1 MKKSLF
7 SSEMMSSIAGADNAS
22 APRVDPVGL
31 LGLDE
36 SGMKEFLADIGEK
49 SFRSRQL
56 RQWLHQRQVYDFAEM
71 TDLSKGLR
79 QTLTERVRINVPQ
92 AIFDKESADGTR
104 KWLVGLESGNAVET
118 VYIPERDRG
127 TLCVSSQV
135 GCALDCGFCSTGKQ
149 GFNRNLSADEI
160 IGQLHFASAALEAE
174 GRGRRIT
181 NVVMMGMGE
190 PLANFRNV
198 VSATNL
204 MVDPYAWG
212 LSRRRVTLSTVGL
225 VPALYRLANHS
236 NISLAVSLH
245 APNDRLRD
253 EIVPINRKYPL
264 RELLPACEHYLD
276 NTPHHAIYWEYVML
290 DGVNDSLANAREL
303 VELLGNIPSKI
314 NLIPF
319 NPFPGTRYVGSPR
332 ERIRRFADHLQ
343 KAGFITTIRRTRG
356 QDIDGACGQLVGQ
369 VINRRNR
376 GKQGANRVPA

>member
-1 MKKSLF
+1 MTST
-7 SSEMMSSIAGADNAS
+7 AGAELRSLTAS
-22 APRVDPVGL
+22 GRVNL

-36 SGMKEFLADIGEK
+36 AGLRDWLVELGEK
-49 SFRSRQL
+49 PFHSKQL
-56 RQWLHQRQVYDFAEM
+56 RQWLHQRRMFDVETM

-79 QTLTERVRINVPQ
+79 AQINDLTELNVP
-92 AIFDKESADGTR
+92 AAVFDRESADGTR

-118 VYIPERDRG
+118 VFIPERDRG

-149 GFNRNLSADEI
+149 GFNRNLTAAEI
-160 IGQLHFASAALEAE
+160 IGQLHFATQALEAE
-174 GRGRRIT
+174 GRGRRVT

-198 VSATNL
+198 IAATNL

-225 VPALYRLANHS
+225 VPALYRLADHS

-245 APNDRLRD
+245 APNDALRD

-264 RELLPACEHYLD
+264 RELLPACEHYVKK
-276 NTPHHAIYWEYVML
+276 TPHHCIYWEYVML
-290 DGVNDSLANAREL
+290 DGVNDSLAEARQL
-303 VELLGNIPSKI
+303 AKLLAGIPSKI

-319 NPFPGTRYVGSPR
+319 NPFPGTRYQASPR
-332 ERIRRFADHLQ
+332 DRILRFADVLQ
-343 KAGFITTIRRTRG
+343 KAGFIATIRRTRG

-369 VINRRNR
+369 VINRRNQGKR
-376 GKQGANRVPA
+376 GAITAES

>member
-1 MKKSLF
+1 MKRSPTSLPT
-7 SSEMMSSIAGADNAS
+7 MSCTVVANERPLTESG
-22 APRVDPVGL
+22 RVNL

-36 SGMKEFLADIGEK
+36 AGLQALLTELGEK
-49 SFRSRQL
+49 PFRSKQL
-56 RQWLHQRQVYDFAEM
+56 RQWLHQRRVFDLASM
-71 TDLSKGLR
+71 TDLAKGFR
-79 QTLTERVRINVPQ
+79 ATLERISEQKLPRAV
-92 AIFDKESADGTR
+92 FDRESDDGTR
-104 KWLVGLESGNAVET
+104 KWLLALESGNAVET

-149 GFNRNLSADEI
+149 GFNRNLSAAEI
-160 IGQLHFASAALEAE
+160 IGQLHYATQALEAE
-174 GRGRRIT
+174 GRGRRVT
-181 NVVMMGMGE
+181 NVVLMGMGE

-198 VSATNL
+198 IAATNL

-225 VPALYRLANHS
+225 VPALYRLADHS

-245 APNDRLRD
+245 APNDALRD

-264 RELLPACEHYLD
+264 RELMPACEHYLG
-276 NTPHHAIYWEYVML
+276 NTPHRCIYWEYVML
-290 DGVNDSLANAREL
+290 DGVNDQPKHAREL
-303 VELLGNIPSKI
+303 IDLLRGIPSKI

-319 NPFPGTRYVGSPR
+319 NPFPGSSYRCSPR
-332 ERIRRFADHLQ
+332 DRIMRFADTLQ

-369 VINRRNR
+369 VINRRNL
-376 GKQGANRVPA
+376 GKRSSEKAGS

>member
-1 MKKSLF
+1 
-7 SSEMMSSIAGADNAS
+7 MSSTAGAETATAETGSRIN
-22 APRVDPVGL
+22 L

-36 SGMKEFLADIGEK
+36 AGLKTLLDELGEK
-49 SFRSRQL
+49 PFRSRQL
-56 RQWLHQRQVYDFAEM
+56 RQWLHQRQVFDPAAM
-71 TDLSKGLR
+71 TDLAKSLR
-79 QTLTERVRINVPQ
+79 SELAQRVDIRLPQ
-92 AIFDKESADGTR
+92 AVFDRESSDGTR
-104 KWLVGLESGNAVET
+104 KWLVGLDSGNAVET

-149 GFNRNLSADEI
+149 GFNRNLSAAEI
-160 IGQLHFASAALEAE
+160 IGQLHFAARALAEE
-174 GRGRRIT
+174 GRGRRVT

-198 VSATNL
+198 VAATNL

-225 VPALYRLANHS
+225 VPALYRLADHS

-245 APNDRLRD
+245 APNDALRD

-264 RELLPACEHYLD
+264 RELLPACEHYLE
-276 NTPHHAIYWEYVML
+276 NTPHHCIYWEYVML
-290 DGVNDSLANAREL
+290 DGVNDSLAHAREL
-303 VELLGNIPSKI
+303 IDLLSGIPSKI

-319 NPFPGTRYVGSPR
+319 NPFPGTRYTASPR
-332 ERIRRFADHLQ
+332 DRIRRFADRLQ

-376 GKQGANRVPA
+376 GKQGAVQATT

>member
-1 MKKSLF
+1 
-7 SSEMMSSIAGADNAS
+7 MSSTAGAETPVS
-22 APRVDPVGL
+22 ATSGRVEL

-36 SGMKEFLADIGEK
+36 AGLKAFLAEIGEK
-49 SFRSRQL
+49 PFRGRQL
-56 RQWLHQRQVYDFAEM
+56 RQWLHQRQVFDLDAM
-71 TDLSKGLR
+71 TDLAKSLRAGLAD
-79 QTLTERVRINVPQ
+79 RVEIHVPS
-92 AIFDKESADGTR
+92 AVFDRESSDGTR

-149 GFNRNLSADEI
+149 GFNRNLSAAEI
-160 IGQLHFASAALEAE
+160 IGQLHFATRALEQE

-190 PLANFRNV
+190 PLANFKNV
-198 VSATNL
+198 VAATNL

-212 LSRRRVTLSTVGL
+212 LSRRRVTLSTVGV
-225 VPALYRLANHS
+225 VPALYRLADHS

-245 APNDRLRD
+245 APNDALRD

-264 RELLPACEHYLD
+264 RELMPACEHYLD
-276 NTPHHAIYWEYVML
+276 QTPHHCIYWEYVML
-290 DGVNDSLANAREL
+290 DGVNDSLANAQEL
-303 VELLGNIPSKI
+303 AHLLRGIPSKI

-319 NPFPGTRYVGSPR
+319 NPFPGTRYSASPR
-332 ERIRRFADHLQ
+332 DRIMRFADHLQ

-376 GKQGANRVPA
+376 GKRSEAQASS

>member
-1 MKKSLF
+1 MNSTAAAENRPLT
-7 SSEMMSSIAGADNAS
+7 AGG
-22 APRVDPVGL
+22 RVNL

-36 SGMKEFLADIGEK
+36 AGLQAWLTELGEK
-49 SFRSRQL
+49 PFRSKQL
-56 RQWLHQRQVYDFAEM
+56 RQWLHQRRVFDVDVM

-79 QTLTERVRINVPQ
+79 AQIAEQTDCQVPS
-92 AIFDKESADGTR
+92 AVFDRESSDGTR

-149 GFNRNLSADEI
+149 GFNRNLSAAEI
-160 IGQLHFASAALEAE
+160 IGQLHFATQALAAE

-198 VSATNL
+198 LAATNL

-225 VPALYRLANHS
+225 VPALYRLAEHS

-245 APNDRLRD
+245 AANDAVRNQ
-253 EIVPINRKYPL
+253 IVPINQKYPL
-264 RELLPACEHYLD
+264 AELLPACENYVAK
-276 NTPHHAIYWEYVML
+276 TPHHCIYWEYVML
-290 DGVNDSLANAREL
+290 DGVNDSLSDAKQL
-303 VELLGNIPSKI
+303 VKLLSHIPSKI

-319 NPFPGTRYVGSPR
+319 NPFPGTRFEASPR
-332 ERIRRFADHLQ
+332 DRIERFAEVLQ
-343 KAGFITTIRRTRG
+343 KAGFIATIRRTRG

-369 VINRRNR
+369 VINRRNQGKR
-376 GKQGANRVPA
+376 GATPAQA

>member
-1 MKKSLF
+1 
-7 SSEMMSSIAGADNAS
+7 MSSTVGAES
-22 APRVDPVGL
+22 ATAPTGMDGRVDL

-36 SGMKEFLADIGEK
+36 AGLKAFLADLGEK
-49 SFRSRQL
+49 PFRSRQL
-56 RQWLHQRQVYDFAEM
+56 RQWLHQRQVFDLDAM
-71 TDLSKGLR
+71 TDLAKSLR
-79 QTLTERVRINVPQ
+79 AQLAGRVRIGLPEAV
-92 AIFDKESADGTR
+92 FDKESDDGTR
-104 KWLVGLESGNAVET
+104 KWLVGLDSGNAVET
-118 VYIPERDRG
+118 VYIPERERG

-149 GFNRNLSADEI
+149 GFNRNLSAAEI
-160 IGQLHFASAALEAE
+160 IGQLHFAAQALERE

-198 VSATNL
+198 IAATNL

-225 VPALYRLANHS
+225 VPALYRLADHS
-236 NISLAVSLH
+236 HISLAVSLH
-245 APNDRLRD
+245 APNDALRD

-276 NTPHHAIYWEYVML
+276 NTPHRCIYWEYVML
-290 DGVNDSLANAREL
+290 DGVNDSPEHARQL
-303 VELLGNIPSKI
+303 ISLLGNIPSKI

-319 NPFPGTRYVGSPR
+319 NPFPGTRYNASPR
-332 ERIRRFADHLQ
+332 DRIMRFADRLQ
-343 KAGFITTIRRTRG
+343 KAGFITTVRRTRG

-376 GKQGANRVPA
+376 GKQGAGRATAP